1 MLKLKYEDLTHW
13 KRPWCWDGLGAGGEG
28 DNRGWDGWMASLTRW
43 AWVWV
48 NSGSWWWTRR
58 PGVLRFMGTQ
68 RVGHDWATEL
78 NWIVEKLIMEHF
90 SCCEWVKNIFTQ
102 TNYIPW
108 SWENSQII
116 LLRHFTNL
124 EEIWRIRNI
133 GTPGSWYI
141 SFRPQEERWMQYM
154 VGQIRFYNL
163 VN

>member
-68 RVGHDWATEL
+68 RVGHDWVTEL

-133 GTPGSWYI
+133 GTLGSWYI

>member
-68 RVGHDWATEL
+68 RVGHDWVTEL